1 MQLYPAIDIRNGK
14 CVRLLQG
21 DKDRE
26 TIYSADPVS
35 IAQRWQSQGA
45 TFLHI
50 VDLDGAFTGHSL
62 NEASI
67 TGILQNIHIPVQL
80 GGGIR
85 TIGDINRWLS
95 LGVARVII
103 GTAAVQNPDMV
114 HQAINRWDSDH
125 IMVGIDARDGEV
137 AVNGWETG
145 SACTVDEVAL
155 RMKDAGVTRIVFT
168 DIARDG
174 MMTGPNIASTSAL
187 ARSSGLQIIAS
198 GGVSSMNDLASIEA
212 ISSEGID
219 GAIIGKALYEGVI
232 DLSEAVTIFQT

>member
-35 IAQRWQSQGA
+35 IAKRWQSQGA

-137 AVNGWETG
+137 VVKGWETG

-155 RMKDAGVTRIVFT
+155 SMKDAGVTRIVFT

-198 GGVSSMNDLASIEA
+198 GGVSSMNDLTSIEA